1 MTRPSNVLSGVSVG
15 SQVRPRFTALM
26 IFRISVRRTSTYP
39 LISAEVVVSDT
50 PDRFLLFAENEVRS
64 GVKVTKQQAIVFLF
78 SWT

>member
-39 LISAEVVVSDT
+39 LIISAEVVFSDT

-64 GVKVTKQQAIVFLF
+64 GVKVTKQQAIVFF
-78 SWT
+78 